1 MHGTKYIERA
11 FQSDQ
16 NIVDLGNPFID
27 EKRSVGTNIDKDK
40 REQSANRRLLCKF
53 RMNLLPGH
61 GHCPKHGTE
70 FIEDKKRGDR
80 NVGREA
86 DRIIVAA
93 DLLF

>member
-1 MHGTKYIERA
+1 MHGAKYIERA

-27 EKRSVGTNIDKDK
+27 EKGSVGTNINKDK
-40 REQSANRRLLCKF
+40 REQSATDVF
-53 RMNLLPGH
+53 FISSVGISYPDT
-61 GHCPKHGTE
+61 GHCPEHGTE
-70 FIEDKKRGDR
+70 FIKDKKRGDR
-80 NVGREA
+80 NIGREA